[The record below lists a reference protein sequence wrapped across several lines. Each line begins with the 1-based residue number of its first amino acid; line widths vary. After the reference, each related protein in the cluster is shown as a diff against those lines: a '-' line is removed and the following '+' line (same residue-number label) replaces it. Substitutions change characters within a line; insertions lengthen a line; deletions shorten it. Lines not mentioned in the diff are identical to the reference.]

1 MAHTVTFG
9 MDEETRLARFIAQLV
24 REGIVYTIR
33 QDAHSYEVTI
43 TGGY

>member
-1 MAHTVTFG
+1 MGHTITFD
-9 MDEETRLARFIAQLV
+9 DETKLAKFLAQLV
-24 REGIVYTIR
+24 REGIQYSVR